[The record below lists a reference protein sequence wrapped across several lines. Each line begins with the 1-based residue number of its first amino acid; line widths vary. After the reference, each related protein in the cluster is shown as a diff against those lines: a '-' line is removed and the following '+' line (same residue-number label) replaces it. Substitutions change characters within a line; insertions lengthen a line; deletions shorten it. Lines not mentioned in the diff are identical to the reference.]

1 MCSWFVQIQKILI
14 VPIAGQFGCSDIQKS
29 IIHLKYTNT
38 DQNRLMLKSAKQGCL
53 IFNYEMHINK
63 SNTILDIAN
72 TGQLTDRAE
81 EVTVCPCLE

>member
-1 MCSWFVQIQKILI
+1 
-14 VPIAGQFGCSDIQKS
+14 
-29 IIHLKYTNT
+29 
-38 DQNRLMLKSAKQGCL
+38 MLKSAKQGCL